1 MVKDYTR
8 FLIVFLLIFSTS
20 LYAQQGA
27 LWIKT
32 DAAAATSSE
41 LRKTAQLMKYEAYDL
56 KLEALSTALNAAP
69 DREKFKGNSS
79 FKMDF
84 PDKNGR
90 LESYFIKE
98 AAVMHPDLAKQFP
111 NNRSFLGVSVKDS
124 SKRIRFSLNEIG
136 LYAIIMDSNGATQ
149 YIEPFSK
156 NYRKYRV
163 YDRSELE
170 NAPSFQCLT
179 ENIQSTYKKVQV
191 AKVVDDQ
198 VLRTYELALAGTGE
212 YSTYHIIEQGLE
224 DATDA
229 KKKEGVMAAMTT
241 AITRVNALFE
251 NDLAISL
258 KLVDKNDELIYLD
271 PDTDPYS
278 NFTDDSSILH
288 NQNQNNCDN
297 VIGSENYHIGHV
309 FTTGGGGAV
318 AFPGIVCRNGF
329 KAKGTT
335 GSESPGGDSFY
346 FDYVAHE
353 FGHQFGANHTF
364 NGDAD
369 FCGEDNQRIDETA
382 VEPGSG
388 STIMAYAG
396 LCAPQNV
403 QLNSDLYFHII
414 SLQEIRAY
422 VTNGAGN
429 SCADKKEL
437 VFNKFTPEVDAGD
450 DMIIPIGTPFK
461 LTGTG
466 SDADGDPITFTWE
479 QTDNEITAVPP
490 IPNAKRGA
498 LYRSVIPKSDP
509 IRYMPDLKTLKNGS
523 ISSTWEVTPEV
534 SREMNFALT
543 ARDNNI
549 EAGQLASDAMVVN
562 ITDTAGPFK
571 VNSQNIEGL
580 AWTANTKETISWDV
594 AGTTGNGVNV
604 SSVNIL
610 LSTDGGSTF
619 PIVLEPNVANDG
631 SQVIT
636 VPEVQAAQCFVMVEA
651 IGNIFFSMNTSP
663 FSIGEYNEICKVYTA
678 EDTPIAIS
686 DGNEQGVTSS
696 IMISEKVSIE
706 NIKVNLINDL
716 SATVSGPG
724 ITHTWLNDLT
734 ISLESPQGT
743 VVELINKICS
753 SSEDIEAVFSDDG
766 ESLSCSFSSPGI
778 SGIVKPAQELSAFNG
793 EDGQGKWTL
802 KVVDHLKEDTGILE
816 SWGLEICTSE
826 SVLGVNNYVFD
837 DFKLFPNPTNG
848 IFTVKFKSENLGDVD
863 IRVYDILGRVVSVHT
878 YKSQQNSFEEQ
889 MDLSQV
895 SKGMYILRVKR
906 GNKISSQKIHVN

>member
-1 MVKDYTR
+1 MVKNYTR
-8 FLIVFLLIFSTS
+8 LLTVFLLIFSTS
-20 LYAQQGA
+20 LYAQQETF
-27 LWIKT
+27 WTKT
-32 DAAAATSSE
+32 DAAATSSE
-41 LRKTAQLMKYEAYDL
+41 LRKTAHLKKYEAYDL
-56 KLEALSTALNAAP
+56 KLEALSAALNTAP
-69 DREKFKGNSS
+69 DRGVFKGNSS
-79 FKMDF
+79 FKMNF

-98 AAVMHPDLAKQFP
+98 ASVMHPDLAKQFP
-111 NNRSFLGVSVKDS
+111 NNRSFIGVSTKDP

-136 LYAIIMDSNGATQ
+136 LYAIIMDGKGATQ
-149 YIEPFSK
+149 YIEPLSK

-170 NAPSFQCLT
+170 NATSFQCLT
-179 ENIQSTYKKVQV
+179 ENIESSYKKVQT

-198 VLRTYELALAGTGE
+198 VLRTYKLALAGTGE

-224 DATDA
+224 NATDA
-229 KKKEGVMAAMTT
+229 QKKAGVLAAMTT

-258 KLVDKNDELIYLD
+258 QLVDNNDELIYLD

-288 NQNQNNCDN
+288 DQNQINCDN
-297 VIGSENYHIGHV
+297 VIKPQNYDIGHV
-309 FTTGGGGAV
+309 FTTGDGGAV
-318 AFPGIVCRNGF
+318 AFPGLVCRDGL

-335 GSESPGGDSFY
+335 GSENPGDDIFY
-346 FDYVAHE
+346 FDLVAHE

-369 FCGEDNQRIDETA
+369 LCGKDNQRIDETA

-403 QLNSDLYFHII
+403 QSNSDLYFHII

-429 SCADKKEL
+429 PCADKTEL
-437 VFNKFTPEVDAGD
+437 VFNKFIPEVDAGD
-450 DMIIPIGTPFK
+450 DMTIPIGTPYK
-461 LTGTG
+461 LIGTG
-466 SDADGDPITFTWE
+466 SDADGDQLSFTWE

-490 IPNAKRGA
+490 ISNAKRGA
-498 LYRSVIPKSDP
+498 LYRSVLPNPKP
-509 IRYMPDLKTLKNGS
+509 ERYMPSLNTLKNGV
-523 ISSTWEVTPEV
+523 ISSRWEVTPEV
-534 SREMNFALT
+534 SREINFALT
-543 ARDNNI
+543 ARDNHI
-549 EAGQLASDAMVVN
+549 EAGQVATDAMVVTV
-562 ITDTAGPFK
+562 TDAAGPFK

-604 SSVNIL
+604 STVNIL

-619 PIVLEPNVANDG
+619 SVLAPNVANDG
-631 SQVIT
+631 SQIIT
-636 VPEVQAAQCFVMVEA
+636 VPDVQVAQCFVMVEA
-651 IGNIFFSMNTSP
+651 IGNIFFSMNTIP

-678 EDTPIAIS
+678 EDTPLAIP
-686 DGNEQGVTSS
+686 DGDITGVSSS
-696 IMISEKVSIE
+696 ILISENVSIE
-706 NIKVNLINDL
+706 SIKIRLINDQG
-716 SATVSGPG
+716 STSIGPG
-724 ITHTWLNDLT
+724 ITHPFLRDLA

-743 VVELINKICS
+743 VVDLINRICGS
-753 SSEDIEAVFSDDG
+753 SDDIEAIFSDKG
-766 ESLSCSFSSPGI
+766 EDLSCNFSRPAI
-778 SGIVKPAQELSAFNG
+778 SGTVKPAQELSVLNG
-793 EDGQGKWTL
+793 ENAEGQWIL
-802 KVVDHLKEDTGILE
+802 KVVDSQKIDAGFLE
-816 SWGLEICTSE
+816 SWGLEICSSE
-826 SVLGVNNYVFD
+826 SVLDVNNYVFD
-837 DFKLFPNPTNG
+837 DFKLFPNPTDG
-848 IFTVKFKSENLGDVD
+848 IFTVKFRSENLGDVD
-863 IRVYDILGRVVSVHT
+863 ITVYDILGRVVSGHT

>member
-1 MVKDYTR
+1 MVKNYTR
-8 FLIVFLLIFSTS
+8 LLTVFLLIFSTS
-20 LYAQQGA
+20 LYAQQETF
-27 LWIKT
+27 WTKT
-32 DAAAATSSE
+32 DAAATSSE
-41 LRKTAQLMKYEAYDL
+41 LRKTAHLKKYEAYDL
-56 KLEALSTALNAAP
+56 KLEALSAALNTAP
-69 DREKFKGNSS
+69 DRGVFKGNSS
-79 FKMDF
+79 FKMNF

-98 AAVMHPDLAKQFP
+98 ASVMHPDLAKQFP
-111 NNRSFLGVSVKDS
+111 NNRSFIGVSTKDP

-136 LYAIIMDSNGATQ
+136 LYAIIMDGKGATQ
-149 YIEPFSK
+149 YIEPLSK

-170 NAPSFQCLT
+170 NATSFQCLT
-179 ENIQSTYKKVQV
+179 ENIESSYKKVQT

-198 VLRTYELALAGTGE
+198 VLRTYKLALAGTGE

-224 DATDA
+224 NATDA
-229 KKKEGVMAAMTT
+229 QKKAGVLAAMTT

-258 KLVDKNDELIYLD
+258 QLVDNNDELIYLD

-288 NQNQNNCDN
+288 DQNQINCDN
-297 VIGSENYHIGHV
+297 VIKPQNYDIGHV
-309 FTTGGGGAV
+309 FTTGDGGAV
-318 AFPGIVCRNGF
+318 AFPGLVCRDGL

-335 GSESPGGDSFY
+335 GSENPGDDIFY
-346 FDYVAHE
+346 FDLVAHE

-369 FCGEDNQRIDETA
+369 LCGKDNQRIDETA

-403 QLNSDLYFHII
+403 QSNSDLYFHII

-429 SCADKKEL
+429 PCADKTEL
-437 VFNKFTPEVDAGD
+437 VFNKFIPEVDAGD
-450 DMIIPIGTPFK
+450 DMTIPIGTPYK
-461 LTGTG
+461 LIGTG
-466 SDADGDPITFTWE
+466 SDADGDQLSFTWE

-490 IPNAKRGA
+490 ISNAKRGA
-498 LYRSVIPKSDP
+498 LYRSVLPNPKP
-509 IRYMPDLKTLKNGS
+509 ERYMPSLNTLKNGV
-523 ISSTWEVTPEV
+523 ISSRWEVTPEV
-534 SREMNFALT
+534 SREINFALT
-543 ARDNNI
+543 ARDNHI
-549 EAGQLASDAMVVN
+549 EAGQVATDAMVVTV
-562 ITDTAGPFK
+562 TDAAGPFK

-604 SSVNIL
+604 STVNIL

-619 PIVLEPNVANDG
+619 SVLAPNVANDG
-631 SQVIT
+631 SQIIT
-636 VPEVQAAQCFVMVEA
+636 VPDVQVAQCFVMVEA
-651 IGNIFFSMNTSP
+651 IGNIFFSMNTTP

-678 EDTPIAIS
+678 EDTPLAIP
-686 DGNEQGVTSS
+686 DGDITGVSSS
-696 IMISEKVSIE
+696 ILISENVSIE
-706 NIKVNLINDL
+706 SIKIRLINDQG
-716 SATVSGPG
+716 STSIGPG
-724 ITHTWLNDLT
+724 ITHPFLRDLA

-743 VVELINKICS
+743 VVELINRICGS
-753 SSEDIEAVFSDDG
+753 SDDIEAIFSDKG
-766 ESLSCSFSSPGI
+766 EDLSCNFSRPAI
-778 SGIVKPAQELSAFNG
+778 SGTVKPAQELSVLNG
-793 EDGQGKWTL
+793 ENAEGQWIL
-802 KVVDHLKEDTGILE
+802 KVVDSQKIDAGFLE
-816 SWGLEICTSE
+816 SWGLEICSSE
-826 SVLGVNNYVFD
+826 SVLDVNNYVFD
-837 DFKLFPNPTNG
+837 DFKLFPNPTDG
-848 IFTVKFKSENLGDVD
+848 IFTVKFRSENLGDVD
-863 IRVYDILGRVVSVHT
+863 ITVYDILGRVVSGHT